1 MTSKRL
7 LSTAPFVLASAVL
20 AAQGRGLDPAD
31 LLKPLGDSWP
41 TYSGDYSGKR
51 YSSLKQINQTTV
63 KSLTLAWTVRLIDGP
78 GGGGR
83 PQAIVG
89 GEGKGDWPF
98 QPDGTIKGT
107 PLMVND
113 TIYVTTPDNGWA
125 LDARD
130 GRELWHFFWK
140 TRGGTH
146 IANRGFGMWKD
157 YLYMETPDNYLVSLE
172 AKTGKE
178 RWHKEIASFA
188 EQYFSTMAPIVVGN
202 HVIAGTGNDLD
213 TPGFLQSF
221 DPETGELQ
229 WKLYTVPMNPGD
241 PGLDTWAS
249 LDAARHG
256 GAQPWLPGVYD
267 PETKLYIFGTGNPTP
282 AFTQGRG
289 EGDNL
294 FTSSLVAVNVDTGKM
309 AWYFQTSP
317 HDMHDWDSAQ
327 TPILIDAVV
336 NGRRRKLVSTAARNG
351 YFYTV
356 DRVTGEH
363 VVTTKYGTSTNWG
376 LGLRP
381 DGTVKRNN
389 DKNPS
394 ISGSLVSPTPGGT
407 INWEP
412 PAYNPDTGLF
422 YVTERNGF
430 SLIYLTETDPRGSMG
445 LGGVERPTVGG
456 VGSFLTAIDPRNGKV
471 AWREQYPFVGEG
483 GGGGGLLTTAGGL
496 VFGGDAGGNI
506 VAYNATTG
514 KPIWHSRIGNV
525 TNPPITYM
533 IDGRQHLLVAA
544 NNVLYAFVLYD
555 PPAARTK

>member
-1 MTSKRL
+1 M
-7 LSTAPFVLASAVL
+7 
-20 AAQGRGLDPAD
+20 
-31 LLKPLGDSWP
+31 
-41 TYSGDYSGKR
+41 
-51 YSSLKQINQTTV
+51 I
-63 KSLTLAWTVRLIDGP
+63 I
-78 GGGGR
+78 
-83 PQAIVG
+83 G
-89 GEGKGDWPF
+89 GEGKGDFPVS
-98 QPDGTIKGT
+98 PDGTIKGT
-107 PLMVND
+107 PLFVND
-113 TIYVTTPDNGWA
+113 TLYVTTPDNAWA

-130 GRELWHFFWK
+130 GRELWHYFWK

-178 RWHKEIASFA
+178 RWHKEISSFN
-188 EQYFSTMAPIVVGN
+188 EQYFSTMAPIIAGN

-229 WKLYTVPMNPGD
+229 WKLYTVPMKEGD

-327 TPILIDAVV
+327 TPILIDAVI
-336 NGRRRKLVSTAARNG
+336 NGKPRKLVSTAARNG

-363 VVTTKYGTSTNWG
+363 VVTTKYGLDHELGAGPASRRDGQAEQRQESVDRRRAG
-376 LGLRP
+376 LPDAQRHDQLGAARLQPGHRAVLRAGAQRLLAVLP
-381 DGTVKRNN
+381 HRDRSAGIDGAR
-389 DKNPS
+389 
-394 ISGSLVSPTPGGT
+394 
-407 INWEP
+407 
-412 PAYNPDTGLF
+412 
-422 YVTERNGF
+422 R
-430 SLIYLTETDPRGSMG
+430 RGASHYRRG
-445 LGGVERPTVGG
+445 RQLPHGHR
-456 VGSFLTAIDPRNGKV
+456 SQDR
-471 AWREQYPFVGEG
+471 Q
-483 GGGGGLLTTAGGL
+483 GGLARAVSVRRRRRGRRRRAHHCGRAGVL
-496 VFGGDAGGNI
+496 RRRRRQHRRLQCQDRKAVWHSHIGNI
-506 VAYNATTG
+506 
-514 KPIWHSRIGNV
+514 

-533 IDGRQHLLVAA
+533 LDGRQHLLVAA

-555 PPAARTK
+555 PPATRSR